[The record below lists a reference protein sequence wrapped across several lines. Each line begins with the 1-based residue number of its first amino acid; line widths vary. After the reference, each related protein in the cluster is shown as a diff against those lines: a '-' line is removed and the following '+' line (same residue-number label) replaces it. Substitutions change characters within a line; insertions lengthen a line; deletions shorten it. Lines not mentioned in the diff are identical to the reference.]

1 MVKWWN
7 IEVDIYFSQN
17 GKMVKQLYSP
27 LSDLSFARPS
37 DDEYQAWL
45 FIASSDASAISSSV
59 VSGRC
64 RVDCL
69 IVPLSSPMPLYAVS
83 PPWFWSIHFLFTFL
97 PQLPIPGGVV
107 PFCNL
112 LIFAIFLRSYTG
124 DILYYLCATVTYRNF
139 TGSVWFPVWPLCKG
153 IILYPCIICTR
164 STQQIGSKTWM
175 CYQIYN
181 F

>member
-1 MVKWWN
+1 MGKWWN
-7 IEVDIYFSQN
+7 SYTRLCQTS
-17 GKMVKQLYSP
+17 
-27 LSDLSFARPS
+27 LSRAPPMMSTKPDYLLHHLMHPPS
-37 DDEYQAWL
+37 LHQ
-45 FIASSDASAISSSV
+45 SSLGGVA
-59 VSGRC
+59 
-64 RVDCL
+64 L
-69 IVPLSSPMPLYAVS
+69 IVWLSHYPLQCPYMPYP
-83 PPWFWSIHFLFTFL
+83 PPWFLSIHFLFTFL

-153 IILYPCIICTR
+153 IILYPCIIFTR
-164 STQQIGSKTWM
+164 STQKIGSKTWM